1 MLLGI
6 WVNGTIWQNMF
17 LVWMMGMKTS
27 SVCWVTQLLVVMGA
41 AMVLSSGLFFQSVV
55 KRYFAVVVYYCNF
68 CNFIIF
74 LMQCCLLFDSMMKLR
89 YMLSELVG
97 VWLQNLQ
104 HWYNKFVLSFQEF
117 FFPADAV
124 IGYGPVWIHLLSRV
138 LKGLRGF

>member
-55 KRYFAVVVYYCNF
+55 KRYLAVVVYYCNF
-68 CNFIIF
+68 CKFIIF
-74 LMQCCLLFDSMMKLR
+74 LMQCCVLFDSMMKLR
-89 YMLSELVG
+89 YMLSEPVG

-117 FFPADAV
+117 FS
-124 IGYGPVWIHLLSRV
+124 LLM
-138 LKGLRGF
+138 